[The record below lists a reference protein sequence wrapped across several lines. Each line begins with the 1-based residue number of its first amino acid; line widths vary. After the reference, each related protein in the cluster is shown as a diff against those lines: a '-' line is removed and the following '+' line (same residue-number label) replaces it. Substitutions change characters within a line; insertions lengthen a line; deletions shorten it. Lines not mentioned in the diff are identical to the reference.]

1 MLQEDIKDKDKDQ
14 SKMSWMLQ
22 IRDKSQMPG
31 GTKDGRKYK
40 SKASLMLLAGILSIR
55 AKWPGPTFIA
65 GSTGCP

>member
-1 MLQEDIKDKDKDQ
+1 MLPEDIKDKDKDQ

-31 GTKDGRKYK
+31 QTKNGRKYK
-40 SKASLMLLAGILSIR
+40 SKASLMLLAGIPRIR